1 MGALVSLCQI
11 LQSALA
17 QRITTHSGRTQAF
30 AEGAAARASN
40 TAPRASF
47 NSFII
52 HLRSGPRF
60 PLFVVASG
68 RLVQCRMDGRH
79 RGRSGRLLVP
89 DATGPLE
96 GAAAQIVAVERRE
109 RMRSKQPCF
118 HRRTP
123 GLPPSMM
130 QEGGCRLASAST
142 DEREGRSANLI

>member
-30 AEGAAARASN
+30 AEDAAARASN

-47 NSFII
+47 NSFIT

-68 RLVQCRMDGRH
+68 RLVQCRICKRKAVLAIPTIRH
-79 RGRSGRLLVP
+79 RPGYSCRTGTTTHGP
-89 DATGPLE
+89 ATF
-96 GAAAQIVAVERRE
+96 
-109 RMRSKQPCF
+109 S
-118 HRRTP
+118 
-123 GLPPSMM
+123 
-130 QEGGCRLASAST
+130 
-142 DEREGRSANLI
+142 LI